1 MRSNGNFGGKVFA
14 VPLAKRSHA
23 YLTCVRA
30 PRVRVRVRARSRMAL
45 LAAAMLEAGTF
56 ADSGPS
62 GSGNTD
68 STR

>member
-1 MRSNGNFGGKVFA
+1 MRSNGNFGGKIFA

-23 YLTCVRA
+23 YLT
-30 PRVRVRVRARSRMAL
+30 RVRVTRVRARSRMAL

-56 ADSGPS
+56 TDSGPS